1 MRGAPRRTQKPVGL
15 PADRASVSAMLLS
28 RPLQLLLALAA
39 TAVAAPRAAAQGAAM
54 PALRA
59 EPFVGVQVDPG
70 MTPGAIWARGPA
82 WKACFD
88 SREVRFVPVFGAANP
103 RSHRFAMRLS
113 AAGGPISP
121 SSVGTTVSY
130 ARAGVVER
138 YECGPAGL
146 EQSFV
151 VGDRA
156 SAHASGVVLEL
167 DTDLEFAGR
176 RDGLGL
182 VFVAPGFGEVRYGM
196 ATAIDADGRRV
207 EFAPRFDAGRITLA
221 VPPGF
226 LASAR
231 FPLTIDPLI
240 STFAISTTSFDDTA
254 PDVAYDATT
263 DTWLVVYRELAS
275 GSDGDV
281 KVRRFD
287 GNGTQLE
294 VSYAEATGADA
305 ASPKVANNGDADQF
319 LIVWPQADGLF
330 SGSIRARSHA
340 AGSSSFGVAVEI
352 VAGAQPGRVPGGPV
366 VGGSSVAGAD
376 RYLVAWIMFRT
387 TPTPTSLVQSCT
399 VSTAGAL
406 GTTRTLASSASPSD
420 LAINRT
426 ARDAANW
433 LVAWTHRALS
443 AFAPGDIRAVVLNG
457 SGAIALGETEL
468 EGQVGDDVRP
478 AVAGDGNE
486 FLVLWEQEQ
495 GALSDNYDIRAA
507 IVRQNAAGVFARVG
521 NTVNLSNAEP
531 GVNTALNQ
539 TDASID
545 FDGVRY
551 AYAYSESGT
560 TVRPF
565 GATLLV
571 VGNVIDHQAG
581 HEALTGT
588 GANCSS
594 TNLASRGG
602 AGGPAGTFLAVWQQI
617 ASNGSGLRNV
627 FGAFY
632 EARASS
638 GGISFL
644 TASCRVR
651 SANPSLLVSPA
662 PSIGLP
668 MSVDLLAVQGTPLLL
683 VGTQQA
689 PIPLCSTITGN
700 CQLLVSPIS
709 SIAGSR
715 FTALVPAETG
725 LLGARLAFQ
734 GLDLGSGNACP
745 SNLFG
750 LAFATSDAAI
760 VTLQ

>member
-1 MRGAPRRTQKPVGL
+1 MILARPVQL
-15 PADRASVSAMLLS
+15 FPALLAT
-28 RPLQLLLALAA
+28 ALAA
-39 TAVAAPRAAAQGAAM
+39 SSAAAQQSAV
-54 PALRA
+54 PALRP

-70 MTPGAIWARGPA
+70 MAPAAIWARGPD
-82 WKACFD
+82 WKASFD
-88 SREVRFVPVFGAANP
+88 GREVRFIPIFGAANP
-103 RSHRFAMRLS
+103 RHPRFAMRLLADDAPAGPT
-113 AAGGPISP
+113 AA
-121 SSVGTTVSY
+121 GTTVSY
-130 ARAGVVER
+130 AHDGVLER
-138 YECGPAGL
+138 YECRPAGL

-151 VGDRA
+151 VLDRA
-156 SAHASGVVLEL
+156 SPHASRVVLEL

-182 VFVAPGFGEVRYGM
+182 VFTAPGFGEIRYGM

-254 PDVAYDATT
+254 PDVAYDAST
-263 DTWLVVYRELAS
+263 DTWLVAYRELAS

-287 GNGTQLE
+287 GDGTQLE
-294 VSYAEATGADA
+294 VSYAEATSADA
-305 ASPKVANNGDADQF
+305 AAPKVANNGDADQF

-340 AGSSSFGVAVEI
+340 AGSNSFGVAVEI

-366 VGGSSVAGAD
+366 VGGTSVPGAD

-406 GTTRTLASSASPSD
+406 GTTRTLASSAFPEN

-426 ARDAANW
+426 ARRAANW
-433 LVAWTHRALS
+433 LVAWTHRALT
-443 AFAPGDIRAVVLNG
+443 AFAPGDIRGAVLNG
-457 SGAIALGETEL
+457 SGTIALGETEL
-468 EGQVGDDVRP
+468 EGQVGDDFRP
-478 AVAGDGNE
+478 AVAGGGDE

-495 GALSDNYDIRAA
+495 GALSGNYDIRAA
-507 IVRQNAAGVFARVG
+507 IVRQNAAGVFARIG

-531 GVNTALNQ
+531 GVNTALDQ

-571 VGNVIDHQAG
+571 LGNVIDHQSG

-594 TNLASRGG
+594 TNLASQGG

-644 TASCRVR
+644 TATCRVR
-651 SANPSLLVSPA
+651 SANPALLVSPA

-689 PIPLCSTITGN
+689 PLPLCSTITGN
-700 CQLLVSPIS
+700 CQLLVSPIT

-715 FTALVPAETG
+715 FAALVPADTG

-734 GLDLGSGNACP
+734 GLDLGGNNACP